1 MEEGSI
7 CRLLVLGVLSLQRVK
22 AQTGITIIPPEQLYE
37 NFLNVEELNCLSKSG
52 SFFEKCLLKSE
63 FHTDY
68 ACRYDRTVRPRCYCC
83 GANYKY
89 IEYGKICTRFCLKS
103 NPSNPEFGMYP
114 IITLPFNW
122 GDAGRPD
129 SASLE
134 DGSDYPIIPVNAQ
147 LSRLVYGFENYE
159 NEVAQVFINL
169 GNDLGAALPT
179 FTKFMFL
186 ELAGDEGQKDE
197 NILFSPISLHSVL
210 TLLSVGSA
218 KNSKTKIELSDALG
232 LTSNS
237 AVLEDQYRRL
247 TRFMNNQS
255 DLLYDNEIF
264 ISSTME
270 ANPDYAR
277 NIFNN
282 FGTNISYFMDD
293 HKESSV
299 KRINDIISRQTNGK
313 IESAIKD
320 LDSNTRMLIINT
332 ILFAGKWAIPFEDSN
347 EKSTFHTPNGEKLV
361 DMMKVTSGGIKIQN
375 FKMGPKRNPINFEM
389 IKIPKIDEND
399 NASNYEMRIVMG
411 PEQFREKGLEVLI
424 DLMKKTES
432 SNIFMENDG
441 KETNEEV

>member
-1 MEEGSI
+1 M
-7 CRLLVLGVLSLQRVK
+7 
-22 AQTGITIIPPEQLYE
+22 
-37 NFLNVEELNCLSKSG
+37 
-52 SFFEKCLLKSE
+52 
-63 FHTDY
+63 
-68 ACRYDRTVRPRCYCC
+68 
-83 GANYKY
+83 
-89 IEYGKICTRFCLKS
+89 
-103 NPSNPEFGMYP
+103 
-114 IITLPFNW
+114 
-122 GDAGRPD
+122 
-129 SASLE
+129 
-134 DGSDYPIIPVNAQ
+134 
-147 LSRLVYGFENYE
+147 
-159 NEVAQVFINL
+159 
-169 GNDLGAALPT
+169 
-179 FTKFMFL
+179 
-186 ELAGDEGQKDE
+186 
-197 NILFSPISLHSVL
+197 

-313 IESAIKD
+313 IKSAIKD

-441 KETNEEV
+441 KETTEEVSLKMPKFSIKSKFEVSEYLKNIGVKNLFTGKFYKSSYKNGSRNDKVSQFYFSI